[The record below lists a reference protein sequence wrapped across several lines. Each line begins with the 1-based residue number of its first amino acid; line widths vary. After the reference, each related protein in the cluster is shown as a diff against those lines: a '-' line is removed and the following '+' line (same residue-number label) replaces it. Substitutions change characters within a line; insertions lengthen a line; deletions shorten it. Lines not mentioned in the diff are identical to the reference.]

1 MSHSNRRLRAA
12 AAVGLVLSL
21 SLGSAIAP
29 GVAADASGDT
39 ASISGVL
46 IMPDG
51 LAIPTAGQQL
61 RVTKVASVNG
71 VPTGIVGTTVAADGS
86 FVLSGLAADEEH
98 HILFS
103 QLSGSS
109 VLRMYYGG
117 AFTFEASVPLVLA
130 PGENRDLGS
139 IQLHRPGSIS
149 GSLSN
154 EDGTDFTPAITIVS
168 GPSPLVGTG
177 PTYNRFA
184 QTYVIGGLYP
194 GNYVVRFAECCQGLT
209 WKSVYNGEYLTA
221 EAAVPISVG
230 LSENVTVDATLP
242 PARSIS
248 GVFSVDRDPS
258 VTTPILSTISL
269 RPFPGLEAGTP
280 QRGTQ
285 VFAEGEF
292 VLSGIEPGAYQICAR
307 DEGSRQYQAI
317 FTQCFGQDDANPDG
331 VPVIMGTESRGGID
345 LTVQGATRITVSGL
359 GRADPADAGARI
371 PITHSYAF
379 FWRFDE
385 QQGFWVREAQA
396 SSIGGGFGIL
406 SSPPMRE
413 GDYRVQ
419 LQYLVDGELYE
430 PTRQYREYWPGGV
443 TRFTEAE
450 IISPVRGELVDLGP
464 TDVSPTPLDI
474 TRLSGPNRFAGSAAI
489 SRELIPTPPVNVV
502 YIANGLNY
510 PDALSAGPAVSA
522 EGGTLLLVQP
532 NLIPAE
538 IETELRRLQP
548 DRIVIVGSTRTV
560 SAAVETQ
567 LQAFVDSPSDIE
579 RRSGTDRYDTARRV
593 VREAFEGST
602 GMTVVI
608 ATGSNY
614 PDALAAGPVAAAL
627 GGPVL
632 LVNGNRP
639 SLDAATVALL
649 DELQPEA
656 FLIAGGTNTVSAGIE
671 AQLLSRTSEVYR
683 AAGRDRYETGRILNS
698 IFVPQYGFR
707 YNELGGTDLVYV
719 ATGTGFADALA
730 GGPLAARD
738 GAPLY
743 LTPPRCLGAGIVDAV
758 EDLGAR
764 EIVILGGPPAVS
776 TAVEA
781 GVECAVSA
789 TRGEATELQRAL
801 GELLAAR
808 EP

>member
-1 MSHSNRRLRAA
+1 MALLATLVVGTVVAPAPDARAAGETASVTGTVVLPEGMAFPTGDNRLRVVEA
-12 AAVGLVLSL
+12 GNYS
-21 SLGSAIAP
+21 GSVRWDSSA
-29 GVAADASGDT
+29 
-39 ASISGVL
+39 
-46 IMPDG
+46 
-51 LAIPTAGQQL
+51 
-61 RVTKVASVNG
+61 
-71 VPTGIVGTTVAADGS
+71 TVAADGT
-86 FVLSGLAADEEH
+86 FTLSGLAVGEEH
-98 HILFS
+98 RILFAGPPS
-103 QLSGSS
+103 TSLLNTYYDGAYTWETTVPI
-109 VLRMYYGG
+109 VL
-117 AFTFEASVPLVLA
+117 EV
-130 PGENRDLGS
+130 GEVRDLGT

-149 GSLSN
+149 GSMTGL
-154 EDGTDFTPAITIVS
+154 DGEIVAGVVQSISRPLGYGQLLGSPRTPSFSRALQNYS
-168 GPSPLVGTG
+168 YL
-177 PTYNRFA
+177 
-184 QTYVIGGLYP
+184 GLP
-194 GNYVVRFAECCQGLT
+194 P
-209 WKSVYNGEYLTA
+209 GEYVLRFSENIDGISWRPIYSGGA
-221 EAAVPISVG
+221 SSLEQAVPITVG
-230 LSENVTVDATLP
+230 LSENVTVDVVLQPTP
-242 PARSIS
+242 RII
-248 GVFSVDRDPS
+248 GHFSVNRDPS
-258 VTTPILSTISL
+258 MDAPIRADLTA
-269 RPFPGLEAGTP
+269 RPFPGTTAGTV
-280 QRGTQ
+280 RYGK
-285 VFAEGEF
+285 VLAEGEF
-292 VLSGIEPGAYQICAR
+292 RLNGLAPGAYQVCAYA
-307 DEGSRQYQAI
+307 ENTGSAMPFLTHCY
-317 FTQCFGQDDANPDG
+317 GQDDENPDG
-331 VPVIMGTESRGGID
+331 TPVIVGDSTVDGID
-345 LTVQGATRITVSGL
+345 LEATGGTSISLSGL
-359 GRADPADAGARI
+359 GFPNASAPGGRQDIGHAF
-371 PITHSYAF
+371 AF
-379 FWRFDE
+379 FWRFDPE
-385 QQGFWVREAQA
+385 LGYWVLE
-396 SSIGGGFGIL
+396 SEDSYIGGGGARL
-406 SSPPMRE
+406 ESGAMPH

-419 LQYLVDGELYE
+419 LQYAIESTE
-430 PTRQYREYWPGGV
+430 YREYWPTGA
-443 TRFTEAE
+443 TRFSDAE
-450 IISPVRGELVDLGP
+450 IVSTVPGQVVNLGQVDASP
-464 TDVSPTPLDI
+464 SPLDI

-510 PDALSAGPAVSA
+510 PDALSAGPAVAA

-532 NLIPAE
+532 TLIPAE

-560 SAAVETQ
+560 SAAVETR
-567 LQAFVDSPSDIE
+567 LHSFVDSPSDIE

-593 VREAFEGST
+593 VRGAFGGAT

-639 SLDAATVALL
+639 SLDAATIALL
-649 DELQPEA
+649 DELQPAA

-698 IFVPQYGFR
+698 IFVPPYGFD
-707 YNELGGTDLVYV
+707 YGELGGTDLVYV

-743 LTPPRCLGAGIVDAV
+743 LTPPRCLGVGIVDAV

-789 TRGEATELQRAL
+789 TRGETTELQRAL
-801 GELLAAR
+801 GELLPAR